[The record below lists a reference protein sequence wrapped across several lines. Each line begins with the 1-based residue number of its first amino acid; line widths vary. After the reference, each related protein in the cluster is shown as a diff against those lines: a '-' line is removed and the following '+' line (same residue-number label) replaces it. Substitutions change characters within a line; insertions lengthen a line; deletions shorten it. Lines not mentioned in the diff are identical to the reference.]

1 MGFSRKEGEG
11 SVCAK
16 TPEAQLQSR
25 HEQSINQLW
34 QEPQGENSGE
44 ESVDSASRVHIHS
57 IRNERH
63 LPLKR
68 WDEISLAPRFLLLL
82 F

>member
-1 MGFSRKEGEG
+1 M
-11 SVCAK
+11 CAK

-68 WDEISLAPRFLLLL
+68 WDEISLAPNNWIPTLSLGLDLLPP
-82 F
+82 